1 MRFERLPGEARPY
14 SVPAMTSVGQL
25 ILILLGLVLLVCGI
39 LLGALGVWA
48 MKVHS
53 PGAESLRP
61 RRHPAAPVYFH
72 QSRSHQL
79 AVSNDVDQFSA
90 TPIRLRMSM
99 KSTPVS
105 SR

>member
-53 PGAESLRP
+53 PGAWKVAVVGF
-61 RRHPAAPVYFH
+61 AAAIKIGRASCRERV
-72 QSRSHQL
+72 
-79 AVSNDVDQFSA
+79 
-90 TPIRLRMSM
+90 
-99 KSTPVS
+99 
-105 SR
+105 

>member
-48 MKVHS
+48 MTVHS
-53 PGAESLRP
+53 PGAWKVAVEMFSSDL
-61 RRHPAAPVYFH
+61 PA
-72 QSRSHQL
+72 R
-79 AVSNDVDQFSA
+79 
-90 TPIRLRMSM
+90 
-99 KSTPVS
+99 
-105 SR
+105 